1 MLRHDSDSQKNQ
13 NDVRFSNPKWL
24 TSDHLKS
31 LNGEVKAH
39 STRVNQAAVFNTD
52 RLVGGER
59 VVNLSSK

>member
-1 MLRHDSDSQKNQ
+1 MRHSSDSHENQ

-24 TSDHLKS
+24 TSDHLKN